1 VAWNPFRNIGLQLA
15 ALGLSVLL
23 WMTISGQQVERN
35 LSVQLQ
41 FRNMPA
47 TLELIGDA
55 LRNVEV
61 RVAGASGLISALE
74 ASQIVA
80 TVDLTDARAG
90 VRVFPLTTEQISAPL
105 GVEIKSVAPSSIP
118 LTLERGALAQASV
131 KPTIDGEPAAGYEIG
146 EVTWQPQK
154 VEVVG
159 PESRLQEVPEAVTER
174 ISIEGATSTV
184 VDTVGV
190 GMTDPALHLRQAQ
203 SARVTINIVP
213 GPVAKFQNRPVMFQ
227 NLVLGRKATAQPAAV
242 TVSVRAAQRVLSAL
256 ADPLL
261 RPYVDVT
268 GLAAGRYNLPVRVD
282 PQGGAYV
289 VTAIEPATV
298 AVRIQ

>member
-1 VAWNPFRNIGLQLA
+1 MAWRPFRNVGLQLA

-23 WMTISGQQVERN
+23 WVTISGQQVERN

-47 TLELIGDA
+47 SLELLGEQ

-61 RVAGASGLISALE
+61 RVSGASGLISSLE
-74 ASQIVA
+74 PSQIVA
-80 TVDLTDARAG
+80 TVNLTDARPG

-105 GVEIKSVAPSSIP
+105 GILVKSVAPSTIS
-118 LTLERGALAQASV
+118 LTLERGGSAQVPV
-131 KPTIDGEPAAGYEIG
+131 KPTIDGEPAAGYELG
-146 EVTWQPQK
+146 EVTWQPK
-154 VEVVG
+154 TVEVLG
-159 PESRLQEVPEAVTER
+159 PESALKDVEPAVTER

-184 VDTVGV
+184 VDTVGI

-203 SARVTINIVP
+203 SARVTINVVP
-213 GPVAKFQNRPVMFQ
+213 GQVAKFANRPVVFQ
-227 NLVLGRKATAQPAAV
+227 NLAPGRKAVAQPVAV
-242 TVSVRAAQRVLSAL
+242 TVSVRAAQRVLSAIV
-256 ADPLL
+256 DPLL
-261 RPYVDVT
+261 KPYVDVT